1 MDERLTIS
9 TQEADRRSRQAAQRF
24 RAAAPATGL
33 VDVAVGTMASPVGEL
48 LVAVAPRGLAAI
60 AFEGDDRDRVLDRL
74 ARELSPRVLMAARA
88 TDDVRRELDE
98 YFRGARRRFELRL
111 DRRLMSPFAKDVL
124 GATARVPFGRVATYG
139 EIAGRIGRPKA
150 ARAVGAALG
159 ANPIPIVVP
168 CHRVIGSDGSLTGFG
183 GGLGAK
189 SRLLEI
195 EGRRLPF

>member
-1 MDERLTIS
+1 MDERLRIS
-9 TQEADRRSRQAAQRF
+9 TQEAERRSRQAAERF
-24 RAAAPATGL
+24 RAAAPDTGL
-33 VDVAVGTMASPVGEL
+33 VDVAVGTMGSPVGEL
-48 LVAVAPRGLAAI
+48 LVAVTPRGLTAI

-74 ARELSPRVLMAARA
+74 ARGLSP

-98 YFRGARRRFELRL
+98 YFRGARRRFDLRL

-124 GATARVPFGRVATYG
+124 GATARVPFGRLATYG

-168 CHRVIGSDGSLTGFG
+168 CHRVIGAGGNLTGYG
-183 GGLGAK
+183 GGLPRK
-189 SRLLEI
+189 ELLLRL
-195 EGRRLPF
+195 EGSLPAA

>member
-33 VDVAVGTMASPVGEL
+33 VEVAVGTMGSPVGEL
-48 LVAVAPRGLAAI
+48 LVAVTPRGLAAI
-60 AFEGDDRDRVLDRL
+60 VFEGDDRDRVLDRL

-98 YFRGARRRFELRL
+98 YFRGERRRFELRL
-111 DRRLMSPFAKDVL
+111 DRRLKRPFAKDLL
-124 GATARVPFGRVATYG
+124 GSTARVSFGRLATYG

-168 CHRVIGSDGSLTGFG
+168 CHRVIGAGGNLTGYG
-183 GGLGAK
+183 GGLPRK
-189 SRLLEI
+189 ELLLRL
-195 EGRRLPF
+195 EGSLPAA